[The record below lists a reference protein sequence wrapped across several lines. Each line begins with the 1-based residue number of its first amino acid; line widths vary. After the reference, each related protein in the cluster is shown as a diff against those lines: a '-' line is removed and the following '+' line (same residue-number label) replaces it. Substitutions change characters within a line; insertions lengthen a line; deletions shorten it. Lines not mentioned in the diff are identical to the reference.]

1 MLNNFKKNIPN
12 TLRIIYNKEITLLNA
27 HIVATP
33 IELCAV
39 GPKKGEINTS
49 SSSYRG
55 PVDPSFAFSS
65 SQRKRR
71 QDDKD
76 HVVPYVGVSLICIYI
91 RSSIFLFFFFF

>member
-65 SQRKRR
+65 SEKTGGTKRKDRSD
-71 QDDKD
+71 Q
-76 HVVPYVGVSLICIYI
+76 VETVS
-91 RSSIFLFFFFF
+91 